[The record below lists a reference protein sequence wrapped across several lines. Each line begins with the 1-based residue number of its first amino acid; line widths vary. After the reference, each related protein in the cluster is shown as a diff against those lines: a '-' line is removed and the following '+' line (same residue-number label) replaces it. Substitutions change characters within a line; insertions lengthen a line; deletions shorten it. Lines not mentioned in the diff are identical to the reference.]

1 MYVTSKTPT
10 LNLSYIQ
17 ASAPSTLRRMHG
29 VLQRHCGVLPNMPP
43 KFPLSS
49 RRNAQQPVLNIGPNT
64 RFARRL
70 QGSFLGVQLLNNVS
84 MQMY

>member
-1 MYVTSKTPT
+1 MYVSSKPT
-10 LNLSYIQ
+10 ILNLSYIQ
-17 ASAPSTLRRMHG
+17 ASAPPTLRRVHG

-43 KFPLSS
+43 EFPLSG
-49 RRNAQQPVLNIGPNT
+49 RRHAQPPVLNIGPNT